1 MVQLRAPVGPAKVL
15 DAGLFDR
22 GRFITA
28 VARWVSLGFGVL
40 ALALLWDDPLTRRPV
55 AVAVGAG
62 YAAWLLASEAW
73 LRRRPRRTLR
83 LAQDVADAAAVGL
96 AAAAGGGMASPIW
109 LLLYPHVV
117 AVSVR
122 AGLAW
127 ALAMGVL
134 DAGIVVAL
142 TAASDHH
149 PLGALHALS
158 IVFCGFMGG
167 LTSSHLK
174 AVLAEHEAVRREQA
188 DALARLRE
196 SELQLAELD
205 RMRREYLRNVS
216 HEFRTPLTVIKGY
229 SEFLVDAPAAAS
241 PAVKDVMRVVV
252 DSCDRVI
259 DMVDTLI
266 DVSRIEQ
273 ENGGRA
279 LELATL
285 DLKEVT
291 AAAVESLRPAAERK
305 NVALQLEL
313 RGPLRLTGD
322 RGLLQQA
329 VRKLVDNAVK
339 YSAPG
344 GRVVLRGREEGQ
356 AVALEVEDSGIG
368 IAAEHVSR
376 IFEKFY
382 MVDGG
387 VSRRAGGTGVGL
399 YLVRE
404 IVRLHDGTVEV
415 HSRPGQGTR
424 FSVRLPRASGA
435 AASA

>member
-1 MVQLRAPVGPAKVL
+1 
-15 DAGLFDR
+15 
-22 GRFITA
+22 
-28 VARWVSLGFGVL
+28 
-40 ALALLWDDPLTRRPV
+40 
-55 AVAVGAG
+55 
-62 YAAWLLASEAW
+62 
-73 LRRRPRRTLR
+73 
-83 LAQDVADAAAVGL
+83 
-96 AAAAGGGMASPIW
+96 
-109 LLLYPHVV
+109 
-117 AVSVR
+117 
-122 AGLAW
+122 
-127 ALAMGVL
+127 
-134 DAGIVVAL
+134 
-142 TAASDHH
+142 
-149 PLGALHALS
+149 
-158 IVFCGFMGG
+158 
-167 LTSSHLK
+167 
-174 AVLAEHEAVRREQA
+174 
-188 DALARLRE
+188 
-196 SELQLAELD
+196 
-205 RMRREYLRNVS
+205 
-216 HEFRTPLTVIKGY
+216 
-229 SEFLVDAPAAAS
+229 
-241 PAVKDVMRVVV
+241 
-252 DSCDRVI
+252 VI

-273 ENGGRA
+273 ENARHA
-279 LELATL
+279 LEMATL
-285 DLKEVT
+285 DLEEVT

-305 NVALQLEL
+305 NVALHLEL
-313 RGPLRLTGD
+313 AGPLRLTGD

-344 GRVVLRGREEGQ
+344 GRVVLRGREDAG
-356 AVALEVEDSGIG
+356 AVALEVEDFGIG